1 MNYPKLT
8 TEFLLPFGYQH
19 GPCPKFC
26 GKVEDKKIVYKAS
39 IEEFI
44 RHTTRMEEFEML
56 LQGDTQDMIE

>member
-19 GPCPKFC
+19 EPCPKFC

-44 RHTTRMEEFEML
+44 LTYNAN
-56 LQGDTQDMIE
+56 GGI